1 MFEERSPFVVGAV
14 VGAGRLTPPSAL
26 FDMGAAGAA
35 ALIGEASVGERE
47 EALDDD
53 EAVDEPAR
61 GWINA
66 SLELRNVTATSL

>member
-1 MFEERSPFVVGAV
+1 M
-14 VGAGRLTPPSAL
+14 TPPSAL

-35 ALIGEASVGERE
+35 ALIGEASIGERE
-47 EALDDD
+47 EALD

-66 SLELRNVTATSL
+66 SLKLPPVIATSL

>member
-1 MFEERSPFVVGAV
+1 MFEERSPFV

-35 ALIGEASVGERE
+35 ALIGEASIGERE
-47 EALDDD
+47 EALD

-66 SLELRNVTATSL
+66 SLKLPNVIATSL

>member
-1 MFEERSPFVVGAV
+1 MFEERSSFVVGAE
-14 VGAGRLTPPSAL
+14 RLTPPSAL

-35 ALIGEASVGERE
+35 ALIGEASMGERE
-47 EALDDD
+47 EALD

-66 SLELRNVTATSL
+66 SLKLPPVIATSL

>member
-1 MFEERSPFVVGAV
+1 MFEERSSFVVGAE
-14 VGAGRLTPPSAL
+14 RLTPPSAF

-35 ALIGEASVGERE
+35 ALIGEASIGERE
-47 EALDDD
+47 EALD

-66 SLELRNVTATSL
+66 SLKLPPVIATSL

>member
-1 MFEERSPFVVGAV
+1 MFEERSPFV

-47 EALDDD
+47 EALDD

-66 SLELRNVTATSL
+66 SLKLPPVIATSL